1 LVWIKVALGAT
12 RQTARMSDGDDGP
25 RVVVVGGGFGGLWA
39 TRGLAG
45 VLVRVTLIDRVN
57 HHVFQPLLYQ
67 VAAASLS
74 ATDIAAPLRYIVRQ
88 QSNVQVLLAEVDRI
102 DLAARL
108 VRAGGR
114 AVPYDYLILAT
125 GSTHT
130 YFGHPEWADD
140 APGLKTLDDAFTLRR
155 RILNAFE
162 AAEREPDPD
171 RRGEWLTFAIV
182 GAGPTG
188 VELAGTLAEMAHHVL
203 PREFCTARPQNAEI
217 HLLEAGPRI
226 LPGMPP
232 ELSAAAQ
239 QRLAQLGV
247 AVHVDAAVTAV
258 DRAGVDTAHWR
269 IAARTV
275 VWAAGVAASPLGR
288 HLGVAC
294 DRAGRVRV
302 APDLSLPE
310 HPEVFVVGDLA
321 CVERDG
327 RRVPGVAP
335 AAKQMG
341 AYAARMIQARL
352 SGYTNR
358 PFRYR
363 DYGNL
368 ASISRHSA
376 VVDLHGV
383 HLSGV
388 AGWWFWL
395 VAHIFFLIGFRS
407 RLAVMWNW
415 AWSYLTGQRHARIVV
430 GTRLER

>member
-1 LVWIKVALGAT
+1 MNDA
-12 RQTARMSDGDDGP
+12 DEGP
-25 RVVVVGGGFGGLWA
+25 HVVVVGGGFGGLWA
-39 TRGLAG
+39 TRNLAG
-45 VLVRVTLIDRVN
+45 VAVRVTLIDRVN
-57 HHVFQPLLYQ
+57 HHLFQPLLYQ

-88 QSNVQVLLAEVDRI
+88 QSNVQVWLAEVDHI
-102 DLAARL
+102 DLAARR

-114 AVPYDYLILAT
+114 HLPYDYLVLAT

-130 YFGHPEWADD
+130 YFGHPEWAND
-140 APGLKTLDDAFTLRR
+140 APGLKTLDDAFLIRR
-155 RILNAFE
+155 RILTAFE
-162 AAEREPDPD
+162 RAESEPDAER
-171 RRGEWLTFAIV
+171 RRVWLTFAIV

-188 VELAGTLAEMAHHVL
+188 VELAGTLAEMARHVL
-203 PREFCTARPQNAEI
+203 PREFRTAQPQNAEI
-217 HLLEAGPRI
+217 HLIEAGPRI

-239 QRLAQLGV
+239 RRLEQLGV

-258 DRAGVDTAHWR
+258 DGAGVDTARWR

-288 HLGVAC
+288 QLGVDC

-302 APDLSLPE
+302 APDLSLPG

-321 CVERDG
+321 CVEREG

-341 AYAARMIQARL
+341 AYAARMVQARL

-358 PFRYR
+358 PFRYW

-368 ASISRHSA
+368 ASISRRSA
-376 VVDLHGV
+376 VVDLHGM
-383 HLSGV
+383 HLTSV

-407 RLAVMWNW
+407 RVAVMWNW
-415 AWSYLTGQRHARIVV
+415 AWSYMTRQRHARIIV
-430 GTRLER
+430 GARPEER

>member
-1 LVWIKVALGAT
+1 
-12 RQTARMSDGDDGP
+12 MNDPDGDP
-25 RVVVVGGGFGGLWA
+25 RVVVVGGGFGGLWC

-45 VLVRVTLIDRVN
+45 VAVRATLLDRVN

-88 QSNVQVLLAEVDRI
+88 QANVQVLLAEVDHV
-102 DLAARL
+102 DLAGHR

-114 AVPYDYLILAT
+114 NLAYDYLVLAA

-130 YFGHPEWADD
+130 YFGHPEWASD
-140 APGLKTLDDAFTLRR
+140 APGLKTLDDAFTIRR
-155 RILNAFE
+155 RILTAFE
-162 AAEREPDPD
+162 AAEGEPDPT
-171 RRGEWLTFAIV
+171 RRAQWLTFAIV

-188 VELAGTLAEMAHHVL
+188 VELAGTLAEMARHVL
-203 PREFCTARPQNAEI
+203 PREFRTAHPQSAAI

-232 ELSAAAQ
+232 ELSAHT
-239 QRLAQLGV
+239 QRRLEQLGV
-247 AVHVDAAVTAV
+247 SVHVDAAVTAV
-258 DRAGVDTAHWR
+258 DRAGVDTAQWR

-288 HLGVAC
+288 QLGVEC

-302 APDLSLPE
+302 EPDLSLPG
-310 HPEVFVVGDLA
+310 HPEVFVIGDLA
-321 CVERDG
+321 LVERDG
-327 RRVPGVAP
+327 RQVPGVAP

-352 SGYTNR
+352 SGYRNR
-358 PFRYR
+358 PFRYH

-368 ASISRHSA
+368 ASISRFSA

-383 HLSGV
+383 HLKGV
-388 AGWWFWL
+388 VGWWFWL

>member
-1 LVWIKVALGAT
+1 
-12 RQTARMSDGDDGP
+12 MSDADEGP
-25 RVVVVGGGFGGLWA
+25 RVIVVGGGFGGLWA
-39 TRGLAG
+39 ARSLAG
-45 VLVRVTLIDRVN
+45 VMVQVTLIDRVN

-74 ATDIAAPLRYIVRQ
+74 GTDIAAPLRYIVRQ
-88 QSNVQVLLAEVDRI
+88 QSNVQVLLAEVDHV
-102 DLAARL
+102 DLGAQQ

-114 AVPYDYLILAT
+114 TLPYDFLVLAT
-125 GSTHT
+125 GSTHA
-130 YFGHPEWADD
+130 YFGHPEWARD
-140 APGLKTLDDAFTLRR
+140 APGLKTLDDAFTIRR
-155 RILNAFE
+155 RILSAFE
-162 AAEREPDPD
+162 AAEREPDAE
-171 RRGEWLTFAIV
+171 RRAEWLTFAIV

-188 VELAGTLAEMAHHVL
+188 VELAGTLAEMARRVL
-203 PREFCTARPQNAEI
+203 PREFRTARPQSAEI

-226 LPGMPP
+226 LAGMPP

-239 QRLAQLGV
+239 RRLEQLGV
-247 AVHVDAAVTAV
+247 AVHVDAAVTAI
-258 DRAGVDTAHWR
+258 DRAGVDTARWR

-288 HLGVAC
+288 MLGVAC

-302 APDLSLPE
+302 APDLSLPG

-341 AYAARMIQARL
+341 AYAAHAIQSRL
-352 SGYTNR
+352 GGYTNR
-358 PFRYR
+358 PFRYH

-376 VVDLHGV
+376 VVDLHGL

-395 VAHIFFLIGFRS
+395 VAHILFLIGFRN

-415 AWSYLTGQRHARIVV
+415 AWSYLTWQRHARIIV
-430 GTRLER
+430 GREPES